1 MFIMFNVIKFIN
13 VEKFK
18 IDIEMSGDGNT
29 EQKQYLDFI
38 LFFSGVLIL

>member
-1 MFIMFNVIKFIN
+1 MFNVIKFIN
-13 VEKFK
+13 VKNSI
-18 IDIEMSGDGNT
+18 IDIEMSGDGNI